1 MVYQLIPST
10 VRENAP
16 RTMLG
21 YFRASHSGLR
31 SAGALSFAGLEDKE
45 SAVLRPRES
54 GTSIPST
61 VRERRPPVL
70 GYFRTSHSGLQ
81 RERGLRCGCYW
92 QRGDDRV
99 GEFGCGGA
107 TAEVAGGVLA
117 FAVDALEGGFD
128 AAGGGALAEMI
139 EHHDAAH

>member
-1 MVYQLIPST
+1 V
-10 VRENAP
+10 
-16 RTMLG
+16 LG
-21 YFRASHSGLR
+21 YFRTSHSGLR
-31 SAGALSFAGLEDKE
+31 SASALSFAGQENKE

-70 GYFRTSHSGLQ
+70 GYFRASHPGLPG
-81 RERGLRCGCYW
+81 ERGLGGGCYW

-99 GEFGCGGA
+99 GELLRRGFA
-107 TAEVAGGVLA
+107 AEVAGGVLA

-128 AAGGGALAEMI
+128 AAGGGALA
-139 EHHDAAH
+139 